1 MAITIIA
8 PYFPIDDSVID
19 DAELWTSGQIV
30 DYLEPGD
37 FDAERHSVTLRRGT
51 QGEMFA
57 STSLKDYEIVFTTD
71 SEDVFVYTGANKK
84 LVGACAVGTYE
95 QIPSPVVPGKLYYA
109 SDISVLFLTN
119 NNSWLQL
126 TYSPTD
132 IAGHINALSPH
143 AKHATLNDSNT
154 VVENPASAT
163 TVPGINSIPLSRSD
177 SPTIA
182 GTWLNEVDCGA
193 LA

>member
-1 MAITIIA
+1 MITIIN
-8 PYFPIDDSVID
+8 PYYPIDDSGDDDTSIWSASQVI
-19 DAELWTSGQIV
+19 S
-30 DYLEPGD
+30 YLEPGD
-37 FDAERHSVTLRRGT
+37 FDTERHSVTLRRGT

-84 LVGACAVGTYE
+84 LVGACVVGTYE

-132 IAGHINALSPH
+132 IAAHINALSPH
-143 AKHATLNDSNT
+143 AKHAVLNDSNT
-154 VVENPASAT
+154 VIQNPASAT
-163 TVPGINSIPLSRSD
+163 VTPAASSIPISLSD
-177 SPTIA
+177 SRLHA
-182 GTWLNEVDCGA
+182 GWLPDVDCGA